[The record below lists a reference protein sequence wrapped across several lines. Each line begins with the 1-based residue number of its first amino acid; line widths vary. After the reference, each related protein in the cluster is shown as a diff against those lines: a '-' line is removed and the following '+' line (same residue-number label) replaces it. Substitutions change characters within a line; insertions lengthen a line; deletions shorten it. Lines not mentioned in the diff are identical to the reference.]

1 MSSAPRDRSPS
12 RRRRFLSSTLLAALA
27 LLLVLPEAA
36 GQTPRKAATTLPLRV
51 ARPASGAHPDRADEP
66 SSLARHEWKWKD
78 HHEAEREEEEEEGD
92 HDHDHDHE
100 DHHGHGHG
108 PTGTPTPT
116 VTGGGGGF
124 DGPTGTP
131 TPTVTGGGGG
141 FDGPTGTPTPT
152 VTGGGGGFDGP
163 TGTPTPTVTGGGGG
177 YDGPTGTPTPTVTG
191 GGGGIPHSEDSE
203 DTDMKLSDGTLVDRV
218 CDPSASAE
226 DAWLA
231 VLAHADANGDGALEY
246 SEFRALVAKSMGS
259 SWDNASSSYSSD
271 AHLHETKRPTRAQS
285 PTGVA
290 PRPGSAVRASS
301 GRKGKRKD
309 PLRREWVCDANETVE
324 DKVRALFDAMDESER
339 GDVGFGEGD
348 DDRLRGTPFLVSMVT
363 MQYLANALE

>member
-78 HHEAEREEEEEEGD
+78 HHEAEREEEEEGG

-124 DGPTGTP
+124 
-131 TPTVTGGGGG
+131 
-141 FDGPTGTPTPT
+141 
-152 VTGGGGGFDGP
+152 
-163 TGTPTPTVTGGGGG
+163 
-177 YDGPTGTPTPTVTG
+177 DGPTGTPTPTVTG

-259 SWDNASSSYSSD
+259 SWDNASSSSSSD

>member
-124 DGPTGTP
+124 
-131 TPTVTGGGGG
+131 
-141 FDGPTGTPTPT
+141 
-152 VTGGGGGFDGP
+152 
-163 TGTPTPTVTGGGGG
+163 
-177 YDGPTGTPTPTVTG
+177 DGPTGTPTPTVTG

>member
-78 HHEAEREEEEEEGD
+78 HHEAEREEEEEGD

-100 DHHGHGHG
+100 DHHGHGH
-108 PTGTPTPT
+108 
-116 VTGGGGGF
+116 
-124 DGPTGTP
+124 
-131 TPTVTGGGGG
+131 
-141 FDGPTGTPTPT
+141 
-152 VTGGGGGFDGP
+152 
-163 TGTPTPTVTGGGGG
+163 
-177 YDGPTGTPTPTVTG
+177 GPTGTPTPTVTG

-259 SWDNASSSYSSD
+259 SWENASSSSSSD
-271 AHLHETKRPTRAQS
+271 PHLHETKRPTRAQS

>member
-1 MSSAPRDRSPS
+1 MCIRDS
-12 RRRRFLSSTLLAALA
+12 
-27 LLLVLPEAA
+27 
-36 GQTPRKAATTLPLRV
+36 
-51 ARPASGAHPDRADEP
+51 

-124 DGPTGTP
+124 
-131 TPTVTGGGGG
+131 
-141 FDGPTGTPTPT
+141 
-152 VTGGGGGFDGP
+152 
-163 TGTPTPTVTGGGGG
+163 
-177 YDGPTGTPTPTVTG
+177 DGPTGTPTPTVTG

-324 DKVRALFDAMDESER
+324 DKVRALFDAMYESER

>member
-78 HHEAEREEEEEEGD
+78 HHEAEREEEEEGD
-92 HDHDHDHE
+92 DDHDHDHE

-124 DGPTGTP
+124 
-131 TPTVTGGGGG
+131 
-141 FDGPTGTPTPT
+141 
-152 VTGGGGGFDGP
+152 
-163 TGTPTPTVTGGGGG
+163 
-177 YDGPTGTPTPTVTG
+177 DGPTGTPTPTVTG

-259 SWDNASSSYSSD
+259 SWDNASSALPLTPSLSS
-271 AHLHETKRPTRAQS
+271 
-285 PTGVA
+285 
-290 PRPGSAVRASS
+290 RPG
-301 GRKGKRKD
+301 
-309 PLRREWVCDANETVE
+309 
-324 DKVRALFDAMDESER
+324 
-339 GDVGFGEGD
+339 
-348 DDRLRGTPFLVSMVT
+348 
-363 MQYLANALE
+363 

>member
-78 HHEAEREEEEEEGD
+78 HHEAEREEEEEGD

-124 DGPTGTP
+124 
-131 TPTVTGGGGG
+131 
-141 FDGPTGTPTPT
+141 
-152 VTGGGGGFDGP
+152 
-163 TGTPTPTVTGGGGG
+163 
-177 YDGPTGTPTPTVTG
+177 DGPTGTPTPTVTG

>member
-78 HHEAEREEEEEEGD
+78 HHEAEREEEEEGD

-100 DHHGHGHG
+100 DHHGHGH
-108 PTGTPTPT
+108 
-116 VTGGGGGF
+116 
-124 DGPTGTP
+124 
-131 TPTVTGGGGG
+131 
-141 FDGPTGTPTPT
+141 
-152 VTGGGGGFDGP
+152 
-163 TGTPTPTVTGGGGG
+163 
-177 YDGPTGTPTPTVTG
+177 GPTGTPTPTVTG

-259 SWDNASSSYSSD
+259 SWDNASSSSSSD

>member
-78 HHEAEREEEEEEGD
+78 HHEAEREEEEEGD

-100 DHHGHGHG
+100 DHHGHGH
-108 PTGTPTPT
+108 
-116 VTGGGGGF
+116 
-124 DGPTGTP
+124 
-131 TPTVTGGGGG
+131 
-141 FDGPTGTPTPT
+141 
-152 VTGGGGGFDGP
+152 
-163 TGTPTPTVTGGGGG
+163 
-177 YDGPTGTPTPTVTG
+177 GPTGTPTPTVTG

-324 DKVRALFDAMDESER
+324 GKVRALFDAMDESER

>member
-66 SSLARHEWKWKD
+66 SSLARHKWKWKD

-92 HDHDHDHE
+92 DDHDHDHE
-100 DHHGHGHG
+100 DHDGHGHG
-108 PTGTPTPT
+108 GGYDGATGTPTPT

-124 DGPTGTP
+124 D
-131 TPTVTGGGGG
+131 
-141 FDGPTGTPTPT
+141 DGA
-152 VTGGGGGFDGP
+152 
-163 TGTPTPTVTGGGGG
+163 
-177 YDGPTGTPTPTVTG
+177 TGTPTPTVTG
-191 GGGGIPHSEDSE
+191 GGGGIPHSEDN
-203 DTDMKLSDGTLVDRV
+203 DMKLSDGTLVDRV

-226 DAWLA
+226 DVWLA

-246 SEFRALVAKSMGS
+246 SEFRALIAKSMGS
-259 SWDNASSSYSSD
+259 SWDKDDASSSSD

>member
-78 HHEAEREEEEEEGD
+78 HHEAEREEEEEGD

-100 DHHGHGHG
+100 DHHGHGH
-108 PTGTPTPT
+108 
-116 VTGGGGGF
+116 
-124 DGPTGTP
+124 
-131 TPTVTGGGGG
+131 
-141 FDGPTGTPTPT
+141 
-152 VTGGGGGFDGP
+152 
-163 TGTPTPTVTGGGGG
+163 
-177 YDGPTGTPTPTVTG
+177 GPTGTPTPTVTG

>member
-66 SSLARHEWKWKD
+66 SSLARHKWKWKD
-78 HHEAEREEEEEEGD
+78 HHEAEREEEDEGD
-92 HDHDHDHE
+92 DDHDHDHE
-100 DHHGHGHG
+100 DNHGHGHG
-108 PTGTPTPT
+108 
-116 VTGGGGGF
+116 
-124 DGPTGTP
+124 
-131 TPTVTGGGGG
+131 
-141 FDGPTGTPTPT
+141 
-152 VTGGGGGFDGP
+152 
-163 TGTPTPTVTGGGGG
+163 GG
-177 YDGPTGTPTPTVTG
+177 YDGATGTPTPTVTG
-191 GGGGIPHSEDSE
+191 GGGGIPHSEDN
-203 DTDMKLSDGTLVDRV
+203 DMKLSDSTLVDRV

-226 DAWLA
+226 DVWLA
-231 VLAHADANGDGALEY
+231 VLAHADGNGDGALEY
-246 SEFRALVAKSMGS
+246 SEFRALIAKSMGS
-259 SWDNASSSYSSD
+259 SWDKDDASSSSD

>member
-51 ARPASGAHPDRADEP
+51 ARPASGALPDRADEP
-66 SSLARHEWKWKD
+66 SSLARHKWKWKD
-78 HHEAEREEEEEEGD
+78 HHEAEREEEEEGD
-92 HDHDHDHE
+92 DDHDHDHE

-108 PTGTPTPT
+108 
-116 VTGGGGGF
+116 
-124 DGPTGTP
+124 
-131 TPTVTGGGGG
+131 
-141 FDGPTGTPTPT
+141 
-152 VTGGGGGFDGP
+152 
-163 TGTPTPTVTGGGGG
+163 GG
-177 YDGPTGTPTPTVTG
+177 YDGATGTPTPTVTG
-191 GGGGIPHSEDSE
+191 GGGGIPHSEDN
-203 DTDMKLSDGTLVDRV
+203 DMKLSDGTLVDRV
-218 CDPSASAE
+218 CDPTASAE
-226 DAWLA
+226 DVWLA
-231 VLAHADANGDGALEY
+231 VLTHADANGDGALEY

-259 SWDNASSSYSSD
+259 SWDNDDASSSSD
-271 AHLHETKRPTRAQS
+271 AHLHETKRPTRTQS

-363 MQYLANALE
+363 MQYLANALK

>member
-66 SSLARHEWKWKD
+66 SSLARHKWKWKD
-78 HHEAEREEEEEEGD
+78 HHEAEREEEEEGD
-92 HDHDHDHE
+92 DDHDHE
-100 DHHGHGHG
+100 DHEDHDGHGH
-108 PTGTPTPT
+108 
-116 VTGGGGGF
+116 
-124 DGPTGTP
+124 
-131 TPTVTGGGGG
+131 
-141 FDGPTGTPTPT
+141 
-152 VTGGGGGFDGP
+152 
-163 TGTPTPTVTGGGGG
+163 GGG
-177 YDGPTGTPTPTVTG
+177 YDGATGTPTPTVTG
-191 GGGGIPHSEDSE
+191 GGGGIPHSEDN
-203 DTDMKLSDGTLVDRV
+203 DMKLSDGTLVDRV

-226 DAWLA
+226 DVWLA

-246 SEFRALVAKSMGS
+246 SEFRALIAKSMGS
-259 SWDNASSSYSSD
+259 SWDKDDASSSSD

>member
-152 VTGGGGGFDGP
+152 VT
-163 TGTPTPTVTGGGGG
+163 GGGG

>member
-100 DHHGHGHG
+100 DHHGHGH
-108 PTGTPTPT
+108 
-116 VTGGGGGF
+116 V
-124 DGPTGTP
+124 
-131 TPTVTGGGGG
+131 
-141 FDGPTGTPTPT
+141 
-152 VTGGGGGFDGP
+152 
-163 TGTPTPTVTGGGGG
+163 
-177 YDGPTGTPTPTVTG
+177 PTGTPTPTVTG

>member
-51 ARPASGAHPDRADEP
+51 ARPASGALPDRADEP

-78 HHEAEREEEEEEGD
+78 HHEAEREEEEEGD

-124 DGPTGTP
+124 
-131 TPTVTGGGGG
+131 
-141 FDGPTGTPTPT
+141 
-152 VTGGGGGFDGP
+152 
-163 TGTPTPTVTGGGGG
+163 
-177 YDGPTGTPTPTVTG
+177 DGPTGTPTPTVTG

-309 PLRREWVCDANETVE
+309 PLRREWVCDSNETVE

>member
-100 DHHGHGHG
+100 DHHGHGH
-108 PTGTPTPT
+108 
-116 VTGGGGGF
+116 
-124 DGPTGTP
+124 
-131 TPTVTGGGGG
+131 
-141 FDGPTGTPTPT
+141 
-152 VTGGGGGFDGP
+152 
-163 TGTPTPTVTGGGGG
+163 
-177 YDGPTGTPTPTVTG
+177 GPTGTPTPTVTG

>member
-66 SSLARHEWKWKD
+66 SSLARHKWKWKD
-78 HHEAEREEEEEEGD
+78 HHEAEREEEEEGD
-92 HDHDHDHE
+92 DDHDHDHE

-108 PTGTPTPT
+108 
-116 VTGGGGGF
+116 
-124 DGPTGTP
+124 
-131 TPTVTGGGGG
+131 
-141 FDGPTGTPTPT
+141 
-152 VTGGGGGFDGP
+152 
-163 TGTPTPTVTGGGGG
+163 GG
-177 YDGPTGTPTPTVTG
+177 YDGATGTPTPTVTG
-191 GGGGIPHSEDSE
+191 GGGGIPHSEDN
-203 DTDMKLSDGTLVDRV
+203 DMKLSDGTLVDRV

-226 DAWLA
+226 DVWLA

-246 SEFRALVAKSMGS
+246 SEFRALIAKSMGS
-259 SWDNASSSYSSD
+259 SWDKDDASSSSD

>member
-66 SSLARHEWKWKD
+66 SSLARHKWKWKD
-78 HHEAEREEEEEEGD
+78 HHEAEREEEEEGD
-92 HDHDHDHE
+92 DDHDHDHE
-100 DHHGHGHG
+100 DHDGHGH
-108 PTGTPTPT
+108 
-116 VTGGGGGF
+116 
-124 DGPTGTP
+124 
-131 TPTVTGGGGG
+131 
-141 FDGPTGTPTPT
+141 
-152 VTGGGGGFDGP
+152 
-163 TGTPTPTVTGGGGG
+163 GGG
-177 YDGPTGTPTPTVTG
+177 YDGATGTPTPTVTG
-191 GGGGIPHSEDSE
+191 GGGGIPHSEDN
-203 DTDMKLSDGTLVDRV
+203 DMKLSDGTLVDRV

-226 DAWLA
+226 DVWLA

-246 SEFRALVAKSMGS
+246 SEFRALIAKSMGS
-259 SWDNASSSYSSD
+259 SWDKDDASSSSD

>member
-51 ARPASGAHPDRADEP
+51 ARPASGALPDRADEP
-66 SSLARHEWKWKD
+66 SSLARHKWKWKD
-78 HHEAEREEEEEEGD
+78 HHEAEREEEEEGD
-92 HDHDHDHE
+92 DDHDHDHE

-108 PTGTPTPT
+108 
-116 VTGGGGGF
+116 
-124 DGPTGTP
+124 
-131 TPTVTGGGGG
+131 
-141 FDGPTGTPTPT
+141 
-152 VTGGGGGFDGP
+152 
-163 TGTPTPTVTGGGGG
+163 GG
-177 YDGPTGTPTPTVTG
+177 YDGATGTPTPTVTG
-191 GGGGIPHSEDSE
+191 GGGGIPHSEDN
-203 DTDMKLSDGTLVDRV
+203 DMKLSDGTLVDRV
-218 CDPSASAE
+218 CDPTASAE
-226 DAWLA
+226 DVWLA
-231 VLAHADANGDGALEY
+231 VLTHADANGDGALEY
-246 SEFRALVAKSMGS
+246 SEFRALIAKSMGS
-259 SWDNASSSYSSD
+259 SWDKDDASSSSD
-271 AHLHETKRPTRAQS
+271 ARLHETKRPTRAQS

>member
-78 HHEAEREEEEEEGD
+78 HHEAEREEEEEGD

-100 DHHGHGHG
+100 DHHGHGH
-108 PTGTPTPT
+108 
-116 VTGGGGGF
+116 
-124 DGPTGTP
+124 
-131 TPTVTGGGGG
+131 
-141 FDGPTGTPTPT
+141 
-152 VTGGGGGFDGP
+152 
-163 TGTPTPTVTGGGGG
+163 
-177 YDGPTGTPTPTVTG
+177 GPTGTPTPTVTG

-259 SWDNASSSYSSD
+259 SWDNASSSSSSD

-309 PLRREWVCDANETVE
+309 PLRREWVRDANETVE

>member
-92 HDHDHDHE
+92 HDHDHE
-100 DHHGHGHG
+100 DHHGHGH
-108 PTGTPTPT
+108 
-116 VTGGGGGF
+116 
-124 DGPTGTP
+124 
-131 TPTVTGGGGG
+131 
-141 FDGPTGTPTPT
+141 
-152 VTGGGGGFDGP
+152 
-163 TGTPTPTVTGGGGG
+163 
-177 YDGPTGTPTPTVTG
+177 GPTGTPTPTVTG

-226 DAWLA
+226 DALLA

>member
-92 HDHDHDHE
+92 HDHDHE
-100 DHHGHGHG
+100 DHHGHGH
-108 PTGTPTPT
+108 
-116 VTGGGGGF
+116 
-124 DGPTGTP
+124 
-131 TPTVTGGGGG
+131 
-141 FDGPTGTPTPT
+141 
-152 VTGGGGGFDGP
+152 
-163 TGTPTPTVTGGGGG
+163 
-177 YDGPTGTPTPTVTG
+177 GPTGTPTPTVTG

>member
-100 DHHGHGHG
+100 DHHGHGH
-108 PTGTPTPT
+108 
-116 VTGGGGGF
+116 
-124 DGPTGTP
+124 
-131 TPTVTGGGGG
+131 
-141 FDGPTGTPTPT
+141 
-152 VTGGGGGFDGP
+152 GP

>member
-66 SSLARHEWKWKD
+66 SSLARHKWKWKD
-78 HHEAEREEEEEEGD
+78 HHEAEREEEEEED
-92 HDHDHDHE
+92 DDHDHDHE
-100 DHHGHGHG
+100 DHHEHGH
-108 PTGTPTPT
+108 
-116 VTGGGGGF
+116 
-124 DGPTGTP
+124 
-131 TPTVTGGGGG
+131 
-141 FDGPTGTPTPT
+141 
-152 VTGGGGGFDGP
+152 
-163 TGTPTPTVTGGGGG
+163 GGG
-177 YDGPTGTPTPTVTG
+177 YDGATGTPTPTVTG
-191 GGGGIPHSEDSE
+191 GGGGIPHSEDN
-203 DTDMKLSDGTLVDRV
+203 DMKLSDGTLVDRV

-226 DAWLA
+226 DVWLA

-246 SEFRALVAKSMGS
+246 SEFRALIAKSMGS
-259 SWDNASSSYSSD
+259 SWDKDDASSSSD